1 MKNIIMWTV
10 LIFAGTFSQ
19 LLYKIGLR
27 KSGFIAWN
35 NLGDV
40 FNFYIKS
47 LNVHFLCGLL
57 LTIIS
62 FLLWIRIL
70 SVSRVSTAFNI
81 SALMYVVM
89 PLLAYFFLGEALEI
103 KFLIGTAFIIMG
115 VGLCI

>member
-1 MKNIIMWTV
+1 MKNTIMWAV
-10 LIFAGTFSQ
+10 LIFTGTFSQ
-19 LLYKIGLR
+19 LLFKVGLR

-47 LNVHFLCGLL
+47 LNVYFLSGLF

-70 SVSRVSTAFNI
+70 STSRLSTAFNI
-81 SALMYVVM
+81 SALMYIVM
-89 PLLAYFFLGEALEI
+89 ALEAYFFLGEPMGI
-103 KFLIGTAFIIMG
+103 KFLIGTALITIG
-115 VGLCI
+115 VAFCI